1 MEKDENNKES
11 EMMIYKPL
19 PVEIRVTLEQQS
31 LLSHPTQSSIKKSE
45 EGFLM
50 SYIQPRTPV
59 IPEDLTTQFK
69 KNFPLKIGRPAKE
82 NKKTRTRKK
91 ALTSIEKRRLGLH
104 KLPKTGIKYKA
115 CAPLHQLWVEYMENF
130 LELENSANAANK
142 DLLYQ
147 RIAKADY
154 HGCLLMVT
162 RSKCPSYIGAKG
174 IIVLETKN
182 TFQIICEDDQ
192 LRIIPKRDSVF
203 TFNVSKW
210 TFTLFGNHMNI
221 RPSERAARKFKSK
234 PTIDL

>member
-1 MEKDENNKES
+1 MEKEENSEES

-19 PVEIRVTLEQQS
+19 PVEVRVTLEQHS
-31 LLSHPTQSSIKKSE
+31 LLLGPTQSSIKKGE
-45 EGFLM
+45 DTFLM
-50 SYIQPRTPV
+50 SYIQTRTPV
-59 IPEDLTTQFK
+59 IPEELTTQFK

-91 ALTSIEKRRLGLH
+91 VLTSIEKRRLGLH

-130 LELENSANAANK
+130 LELENSAKAANK

-210 TFTLFGNHMNI
+210 TFTLFGSHMNI